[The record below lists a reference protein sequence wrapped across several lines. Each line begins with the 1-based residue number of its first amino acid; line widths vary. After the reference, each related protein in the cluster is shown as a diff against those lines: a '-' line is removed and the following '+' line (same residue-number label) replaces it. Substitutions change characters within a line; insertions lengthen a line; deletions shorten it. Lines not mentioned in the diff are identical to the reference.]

1 MGMLLAMMRAK
12 QLENTV
18 VEETA
23 PVKAEMPQEAT
34 PAPKAEEEPVVKRK
48 PARPARKPVRK
59 APARKTTRK

>member
-18 VEETA
+18 DEETA
-23 PVKAEMPQEAT
+23 PVKAEMPQEAP
-34 PAPKAEEEPVVKRK
+34 PAPKAEEEQVVKQK
-48 PARPARKPVRK
+48 PARPARKPAKR

>member
-18 VEETA
+18 EEETA
-23 PVKAEMPQEAT
+23 PVKAEMPQEAP

-48 PARPARKPVRK
+48 PARPAKKPVRR